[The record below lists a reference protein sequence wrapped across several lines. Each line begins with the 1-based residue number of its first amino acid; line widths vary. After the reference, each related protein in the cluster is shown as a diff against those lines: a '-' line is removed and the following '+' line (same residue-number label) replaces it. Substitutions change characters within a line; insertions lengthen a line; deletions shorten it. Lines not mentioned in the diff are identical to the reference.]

1 MTRAEWLAALRP
13 GDPVVL
19 KTPVRTYAGVAELIE
34 EGRVWVV
41 VEFRDRLI
49 FSTWVDPKTGAN
61 SHTGSAIYPV
71 AAETAQEAP
80 QGAGNGDP
88 LPTHCLAVKID
99 SRRDGNRLNGI
110 S

>member
-13 GDPVVL
+13 GAPVAL
-19 KTPVRTYAGVAELIE
+19 KTPIKTYAGVAELIE

-61 SHTGSAIYPV
+61 SHTGAAI
-71 AAETAQEAP
+71 
-80 QGAGNGDP
+80 
-88 LPTHCLAVKID
+88 
-99 SRRDGNRLNGI
+99 
-110 S
+110 